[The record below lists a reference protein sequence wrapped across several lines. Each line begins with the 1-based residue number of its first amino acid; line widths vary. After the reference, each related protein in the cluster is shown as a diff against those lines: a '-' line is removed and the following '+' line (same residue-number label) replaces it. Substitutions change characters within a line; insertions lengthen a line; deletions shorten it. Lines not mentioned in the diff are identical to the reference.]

1 MYPFRRTRFGCFV
14 GVFCQRPN
22 SFTSAR
28 AGCKIFRTFTE
39 SSAVQVATRAMFAAG
54 WCPRRLHNGKKERA
68 SLQPWFQENT
78 GPVRPREK
86 CQRRVHI
93 HCCHLKTC
101 THLSETEIPEEF
113 RSSSLFPV
121 ICFNGEIIPLHTAF
135 GKKPQRVLRYT
146 KRSKFYSLGRCI
158 KAPKVVFVKH
168 TCGES
173 AHNWW
178 FHLLA

>member
-1 MYPFRRTRFGCFV
+1 MSTSTSQWEKRTRFTTAVIPGKH
-14 GVFCQRPN
+14 G
-22 SFTSAR
+22 A
-28 AGCKIFRTFTE
+28 
-39 SSAVQVATRAMFAAG
+39 SSATREVSA
-54 WCPRRLHNGKKERA
+54 P
-68 SLQPWFQENT
+68 
-78 GPVRPREK
+78 
-86 CQRRVHI
+86 RVHI

-178 FHLLA
+178 FYLLA